1 MALAVL
7 EAYNY
12 TDYVV
17 TRGKNKFGSIIYI
30 IKDSYYIFMNELR
43 LFSPKSV
50 GFRTTKDIEE
60 TELTTIS
67 TSAQRP
73 TKHVVNMR
81 RPLSELLINQ
91 YF

>member
-30 IKDSYYIFMNELR
+30 IKDSYNIFMTELR

-50 GFRTTKDIEE
+50 GFRTTKDHEE
-60 TELTTIS
+60 TELMVIS
-67 TSAQRP
+67 ASAQRP
-73 TKHVVNMR
+73 TKHLVNIR
-81 RPLSELLINQ
+81 KPLSEILVNQ